1 LRRQVRN
8 PPNADAVLNFLL
20 RTGIDI
26 VVGTHSL
33 QMNHRVQS
41 PGGIG
46 NIVRSGLRHDGRR

>member
-8 PPNADAVLNFLL
+8 PPNAVLNFLL